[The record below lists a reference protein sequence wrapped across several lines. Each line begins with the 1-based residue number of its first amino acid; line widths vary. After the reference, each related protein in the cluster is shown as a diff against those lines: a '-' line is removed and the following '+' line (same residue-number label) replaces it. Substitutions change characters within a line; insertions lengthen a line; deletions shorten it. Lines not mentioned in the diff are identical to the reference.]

1 MTHDANSGDRFFV
14 PVLEHPPASPERKL
28 FMLSPKKRPKAAF
41 TLVELLV
48 VIAIIGVLV
57 ALLLPAIQAAREAA
71 RRTSCNNN
79 LKQLGLAILN
89 FNDSKKHLPVSNR
102 PAGSTTAPRYSWST
116 LMLPFF
122 EEQNIFDQY
131 DFTQNWDFPTASGT
145 HAMSNASLVGRRLPV
160 FECPSTP
167 DDGRMDGD
175 SQWWT
180 PGYPDWTT
188 SQVAAP
194 TDYATICNIGAELA
208 AVLPA
213 IIDIPVKPNDL
224 TGMMVRNVVCTLR
237 QVTDGTA
244 HTIMLAESAGRPAVY
259 QGSAK
264 VGQLPDHRVNGGG
277 WCRAASDFDFYGS
290 NPTTQAVPGTCA
302 VGCNNGADLY
312 VVTGGSPGSMG
323 SYPYKAT
330 MTTPNYQGNGTGAV
344 FAFHNGGVNVLM
356 GDGSVHFVASTID
369 IRVFARLVTR
379 KGGESVTATDYE

>member
-1 MTHDANSGDRFFV
+1 MSYRKQ
-14 PVLEHPPASPERKL
+14 HPRAG
-28 FMLSPKKRPKAAF
+28 F

-89 FNDSKKHLPVSNR
+89 FNDSKKVLPVSNR

-122 EEQNIFDQY
+122 EEQNIYDQY
-131 DFTQNWDFPTASGT
+131 DFTQNWDYPVAVSTGTA
-145 HAMSNASLVGRRLPV
+145 NATLVGKRLPV

-167 DDGRMDGD
+167 DEGRLDGD

-180 PGYPDWTT
+180 PGYADWTS

-194 TDYATICNIGAELA
+194 TDYAAICNIGAELA
-208 AVLPA
+208 AVTPP

-224 TGMMVRNVVCTLR
+224 TGMMDRNLVCTLR
-237 QVTDGTA
+237 QVTDGTS
-244 HTIMLAESAGRPAVY
+244 HTIMLAESAGRPYVY
-259 QGSAK
+259 ANGAK
-264 VGQLPDHRVNGGG
+264 VGDLPNHRINGGG
-277 WCRAASDFDFYGS
+277 WCRAASDFDLYGY
-290 NPTTQAVPGTCA
+290 NQTTGAIPGTCA
-302 VGCNNGADLY
+302 VNCINGADLF
-312 VVTGGSPGSMG
+312 VVTGGNPGSKG
-323 SYPYKAT
+323 SYPYQAT
-330 MTTPNYQGNGTGAV
+330 ATTPYYNSNGTGAV
-344 FAFHNGGVNVLM
+344 YAFHSGGANILM
-356 GDGSVHFVASTID
+356 GDGSVHFVNASID

-379 KGGESVTATDYE
+379 RGGEAVTATDYEL

>member
-1 MTHDANSGDRFFV
+1 M
-14 PVLEHPPASPERKL
+14 
-28 FMLSPKKRPKAAF
+28 
-41 TLVELLV
+41 
-48 VIAIIGVLV
+48 IAIIGVLV

-131 DFTQNWDFPTASGT
+131 DFTQNWDFPTAVT
-145 HAMSNASLVGRRLPV
+145 PHAMSNAGLVGRRLPV

-175 SQWWT
+175 SQWVDARLRAIGPAVRLLLPPIMPT
-180 PGYPDWTT
+180 I
-188 SQVAAP
+188 SQHWARNWRHV
-194 TDYATICNIGAELA
+194 T
-208 AVLPA
+208 PA
-213 IIDIPVKPNDL
+213 IIDVPVVKLNDL
-224 TGMMVRNVVCTLR
+224 TGMMVRNLVCTPR
-237 QVTDGTA
+237 QATDGTS

-264 VGQLPDHRVNGGG
+264 VGLLPDHRINGGG

-330 MTTPNYQGNGTGAV
+330 MTTPNYSGNGTGAV
-344 FAFHNGGVNVLM
+344 YAFHNGGVNVLM